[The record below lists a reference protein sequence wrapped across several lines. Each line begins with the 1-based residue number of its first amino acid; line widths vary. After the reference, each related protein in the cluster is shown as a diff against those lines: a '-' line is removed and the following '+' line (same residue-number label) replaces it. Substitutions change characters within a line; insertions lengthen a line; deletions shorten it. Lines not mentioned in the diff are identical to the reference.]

1 MRGCWKVSDQST
13 SQKLTKQNFFFVR
26 LLGEARIIFQHSLIM
41 PLGKLWIHPLFHVLC
56 LLDIYLVTD
65 MSWWLMEKK
74 VISNQLRKLSHNYPG
89 RSCKWHLNRKGINY
103 LILLFLFFFSWMS
116 RNEQEYGILSG
127 FAKFKPSFQCQCM
140 CTLCGSSWCR
150 KWD

>member
-1 MRGCWKVSDQST
+1 
-13 SQKLTKQNFFFVR
+13 
-26 LLGEARIIFQHSLIM
+26 M

-65 MSWWLMEKK
+65 MSWGLMEKK

-103 LILLFLFFFSWMS
+103 LILLFLFFFLEWAGMNRSMEFFLVLPNLNQVFNVSVCAHCVAVLGVESGISMS
-116 RNEQEYGILSG
+116 SLNSKNCICFFPYTLGKLWCYLFS
-127 FAKFKPSFQCQCM
+127 PS
-140 CTLCGSSWCR
+140 S
-150 KWD
+150 